1 MINDR
6 ANNPFPIT
14 FNTLRQCVLLG
25 IAIISSLSPLS
36 QAQSNNQRWYQV
48 EIVIFA
54 RQNPDSQEHWPTNI
68 KLGYP
73 LNWVELKDPN
83 NLADQSG
90 ATNSP
95 APADSAQQASVDLL
109 HDPFYLLPDSDK
121 KLRNHA
127 AALQRDPRYRILAHQ
142 AWRQFI
148 GGQKRA
154 PAILIKG
161 GNAFG
166 NHRELEGS
174 ITLSVAQYLQLRTNL
189 WFSEFEINYGQAPGE
204 WPQLPQSPN
213 QLRAEILAAD
223 RAEPANDMSDFDQW
237 SSLNT
242 PTTETTLS
250 NLSEP
255 YLTKRVVLMEQER
268 RMRRSEMHYL
278 DHPLFGLI
286 IQITPYSPPAQSGD
300 VTAP

>member
-1 MINDR
+1 MIN
-6 ANNPFPIT
+6 NNTRNRFAT
-14 FNTLRQCVLLG
+14 AFKTLRQITLVG
-25 IAIISSLSPLS
+25 VVIMTSFSPLS

-48 EIVIFA
+48 ELIVFA
-54 RQNPDSQEHWPTNI
+54 RENPDTQEHWPTNI

-83 NLADQSG
+83 ALNTQSE
-90 ATNSP
+90 AMDTPS
-95 APADSAQQASVDLL
+95 ASVDLL
-109 HDPFYLLPDSDK
+109 RDPFYLLPDSDK

-127 AALQRDPRYRILAHQ
+127 AALQRDSRYRVLTHQ

-148 GGQKRA
+148 GNQKRA

-161 GNAFG
+161 GKAFG
-166 NHRELEGS
+166 NHHELEGS

-204 WPQLPQSPN
+204 WPQLPQSPSHM
-213 QLRAEILAAD
+213 RAEILAAD
-223 RAEPANDMSDFDQW
+223 RAEPTTNTSGFEQW
-237 SSLNT
+237 PSFEAI
-242 PTTETTLS
+242 TTETTLA

-255 YLTKRVVLMEQER
+255 YLTKRVVRMELER
-268 RMRRSEMHYL
+268 RMRSNEMHYL

-286 IQITPYSPPAQSGD
+286 IQIAPYSPPASS
-300 VTAP
+300 TP

>member
-1 MINDR
+1 MIN
-6 ANNPFPIT
+6 NNTRNRFAT
-14 FNTLRQCVLLG
+14 AFKTLRQITLVG
-25 IAIISSLSPLS
+25 VVIMTSFSPLS

-48 EIVIFA
+48 ELIVFA
-54 RQNPDSQEHWPTNI
+54 RENPDTQEHWPTNI

-83 NLADQSG
+83 ALNTQSE
-90 ATNSP
+90 ATDTPS
-95 APADSAQQASVDLL
+95 ASVDLL
-109 HDPFYLLPDSDK
+109 RDPFYLLPDSDK

-127 AALQRDPRYRILAHQ
+127 AALQRDSRYRVLTHQ

-148 GGQKRA
+148 GNQKRA

-161 GNAFG
+161 GKAFG
-166 NHRELEGS
+166 NHHELEGS

-204 WPQLPQSPN
+204 WPQLPQSPS

-223 RAEPANDMSDFDQW
+223 RAEATTNTSGFEQW
-237 SSLNT
+237 PSFEAT
-242 PTTETTLS
+242 TTETTLA

-255 YLTKRVVLMEQER
+255 YLTKRVVRMELER
-268 RMRRSEMHYL
+268 RMRSNEMHYL

-286 IQITPYSPPAQSGD
+286 IQITPYSPPASS
-300 VTAP
+300 TP

>member
-1 MINDR
+1 MINENT
-6 ANNPFPIT
+6 NNRFFIA
-14 FNTLRQCVLLG
+14 FKTLRQFALFGV
-25 IAIISSLSPLS
+25 AIMAGLSPWS
-36 QAQSNNQRWYQV
+36 QAQANNQRWYQV
-48 EIVIFA
+48 EMVVFA
-54 RQNPDSQEHWPTNI
+54 RQNPDSQEYWPTNI

-73 LNWVELKDPN
+73 LNWVELKNPDS
-83 NLADQSG
+83 ASQ
-90 ATNSP
+90 TNTTTTD
-95 APADSAQQASVDLL
+95 APAVAQPSVDLL
-109 HDPFYLLPDSDK
+109 RDPFYLLPDSDK

-127 AALQRDPRYRILAHQ
+127 AALQRDPRYRILAHH

-148 GGQKRA
+148 GDQKRA

-223 RAEPANDMSDFDQW
+223 RAEPASEMSDFDQW

-242 PTTETTLS
+242 MTTEATLS

-255 YLTKRVVLMEQER
+255 YLTKRIVLMEQER
-268 RMRRSEMHYL
+268 RMRSSEMHYL

-286 IQITPYSPPAQSGD
+286 IQITPYSPPPASAGL
-300 VTAP
+300 TTP

>member
-1 MINDR
+1 MINENT
-6 ANNPFPIT
+6 NNRFFIA
-14 FNTLRQCVLLG
+14 FKTLRQLALIGVVTMAG
-25 IAIISSLSPLS
+25 LSPWS
-36 QAQSNNQRWYQV
+36 QAQANNQRWYQV
-48 EIVIFA
+48 EMVIFA

-68 KLGYP
+68 KLSYP
-73 LNWVELKDPN
+73 LNWVELKS
-83 NLADQSG
+83 L
-90 ATNSP
+90 
-95 APADSAQQASVDLL
+95 DSASQTNTTDTSAAPQPSVDLL
-109 HDPFYLLPDSDK
+109 RDPFYLLPNSDK

-127 AALQRDPRYRILAHQ
+127 AALQRDPRYRILAHH

-148 GGQKRA
+148 GDQKRA

-161 GNAFG
+161 GDAFG

-174 ITLSVAQYLQLRTNL
+174 ISLSVAQYLQLRTNL

-213 QLRAEILAAD
+213 QQRAEILAAD
-223 RAEPANDMSDFDQW
+223 RAESASEMSDFDQW

-242 PTTETTLS
+242 VTTEATLS

-255 YLTKRVVLMEQER
+255 YLTKRIVLMEQER
-268 RMRRSEMHYL
+268 RMRSSEIHYL

-286 IQITPYSPPAQSGD
+286 IQITPYNLPPKSAD
-300 VTAP
+300 LTTP

>member
-1 MINDR
+1 MINDS
-6 ANNPFPIT
+6 ANNPLPIA
-14 FNTLRQCVLLG
+14 FNTLRQFVLLA
-25 IAIISSLSPLS
+25 IAVVSTLSPLS

-48 EIVIFA
+48 EIVVFA

-83 NLADQSG
+83 K
-90 ATNSP
+90 P
-95 APADSAQQASVDLL
+95 ASEADSAQQASVDLL
-109 HDPFYLLPDSDK
+109 RDPFFLLPDSDK

-127 AALQRDPRYRILAHQ
+127 AALQRDPRYRILTHQ

-204 WPQLPQSPN
+204 WPQLPQSPS
-213 QLRAEILAAD
+213 QLPAEILAAD
-223 RAEPANDMSDFDQW
+223 RAEPTNDMSDFDQW
-237 SSLNT
+237 SSLNA
-242 PTTETTLS
+242 PMTETTLS

-255 YLTKRVVLMEQER
+255 YLTKRIVLMEQER
-268 RMRRSEMHYL
+268 RMRSSEMHYL

-286 IQITPYSPPAQSGD
+286 IQITPYSPPAQSGN

>member
-148 GGQKRA
+148 MGRPPVSGHNSHSHPTNYVQKYW
-154 PAILIKG
+154 PLI
-161 GNAFG
+161 
-166 NHRELEGS
+166 
-174 ITLSVAQYLQLRTNL
+174 V
-189 WFSEFEINYGQAPGE
+189 
-204 WPQLPQSPN
+204 QSP
-213 QLRAEILAAD
+213 L
-223 RAEPANDMSDFDQW
+223 
-237 SSLNT
+237 
-242 PTTETTLS
+242 TTCRTLI
-250 NLSEP
+250 NG
-255 YLTKRVVLMEQER
+255 RV
-268 RMRRSEMHYL
+268 
-278 DHPLFGLI
+278 
-286 IQITPYSPPAQSGD
+286 
-300 VTAP
+300 